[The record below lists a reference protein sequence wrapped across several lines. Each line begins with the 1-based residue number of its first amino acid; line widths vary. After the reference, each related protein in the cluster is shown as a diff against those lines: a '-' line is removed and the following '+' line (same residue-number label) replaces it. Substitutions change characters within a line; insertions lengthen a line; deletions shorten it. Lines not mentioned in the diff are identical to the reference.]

1 MYRLSAVLLIMICPQ
16 LAWGSAV
23 EPGPVAGKLF
33 RVVNTTTVVV
43 HSESQVGDR
52 GIARVTLADIDA
64 PSLEGR
70 CMAEKNLA
78 IKARMLLMRYVG
90 LDVNLYDLQFD
101 QMEDRSIAHV
111 IGRVLLADGSDLGET
126 LIYSGLARRASSEN
140 VGSWCPDPPKR
151 ESRSWMNPT
160 GQNSWFHLP
169 WRYEIP
175 KEDSRALELPWLV
188 KAPEGDR

>member
-1 MYRLSAVLLIMICPQ
+1 MKRLFTAILFLLCPQ
-16 LAWGSAV
+16 LAWGSNV
-23 EPGPVAGKLF
+23 NPGPVPGKLF

-43 HSESQVGDR
+43 HSQTNVGDR
-52 GIARVTLADIDA
+52 GIARVTLADVDA

-90 LDVNLYDLQFD
+90 LDVNLYDMKIEQ
-101 QMEDRSIAHV
+101 QENHSIAHI
-111 IGRVLLADGSDLGET
+111 IGRVMLADGSDLGET
-126 LIYSGLARRASSEN
+126 LIYSGLARRSDSEN
-140 VGSWCPDPPKR
+140 MGSWCPDPPQR
-151 ESRSWMNPT
+151 EPHAWMNPT

-175 KEDSRALELPWLV
+175 HEASRTIEFPGLFL
-188 KAPEGDR
+188 AP